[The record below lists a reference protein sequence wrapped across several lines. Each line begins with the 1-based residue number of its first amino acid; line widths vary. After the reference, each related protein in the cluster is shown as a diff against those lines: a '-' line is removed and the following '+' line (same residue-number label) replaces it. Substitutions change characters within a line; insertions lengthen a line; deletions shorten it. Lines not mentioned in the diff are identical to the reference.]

1 MDTHTQNRIG
11 NGTVRSSLFI
21 ILILTLPLKSCDK
34 KKSTGLKKVS
44 NANTTAT
51 TNFDTLLIKNDSIT
65 IRNKKSLGSIY
76 FKSSAEKSYVLSPTN
91 CIDEESNWGWNV
103 AFSAMNEKERDKAI
117 SNLSNKYRDVD
128 FDFVLY
134 ESRYDEFFFKIKEE
148 NLYLVGYRYTTNNK
162 RSKVEIKQ
170 GEFIEKE
177 VKSEKF
183 IKTNILVTK
192 MFTSDFICEYRNN
205 NLKYPFTNSSLEE

>member
-162 RSKVEIKQ
+162 RPKVEIKQ

-205 NLKYPFTNSSLEE
+205 HLKYPFTNSSLEE